1 MRRREFVTLL
11 GGAAAAWPVGA
22 RAQQGAR
29 MRRVGVLMNLAAED
43 PISVARAK
51 AFDQGLQ
58 ALGWIDGRNVRLDY
72 RWAEGKADLFQRYAS
87 ELVGLAPDVILTSGG
102 AGVPPVMQ
110 ATRTIPIVFVIV
122 PDPVG
127 NGFVAS
133 LSRPGGNATGFSM
146 FEYNL
151 TAKWVELLKEIAPKV
166 TRVGVLREAVV
177 HGIGQFAVIQSVAPT
192 LGVDVT
198 PINLGDA
205 AQIERDITALTSFP
219 NGGLI
224 LTASPAA
231 PAHRELI
238 IALAARHK
246 LPAIYVERLFVV
258 AGGLI
263 SYGTDFADQYRH
275 AASYVDRILKGEKPA
290 DLPI

>member
-1 MRRREFVTLL
+1 MICRREFVTLL

-151 TAKWVELLKEIAPKV
+151 TAKWVELLKGNRSEGYSRGSFARRCCSRDWTV
-166 TRVGVLREAVV
+166 RRHTVRRTDVGCGR
-177 HGIGQFAVIQSVAPT
+177 
-192 LGVDVT
+192 
-198 PINLGDA
+198 N
-205 AQIERDITALTSFP
+205 
-219 NGGLI
+219 
-224 LTASPAA
+224 
-231 PAHRELI
+231 
-238 IALAARHK
+238 
-246 LPAIYVERLFVV
+246 
-258 AGGLI
+258 
-263 SYGTDFADQYRH
+263 AD
-275 AASYVDRILKGEKPA
+275 
-290 DLPI
+290 